1 VKGGGLA
8 NSRAYAR
15 VRGAV
20 GVAFIIFGVLIGY
33 QIVSKYGLGLNTISG
48 LVLSIA
54 MIVLG
59 YVRIRGAIAA
69 GKPPK

>member
-1 VKGGGLA
+1 MNRMV

-15 VRGAV
+15 VRGAI
-20 GVAFIIFGVLIGY
+20 GVFFILFGLLIGY
-33 QIVSKYGLGLNTISG
+33 QLISKYGLGVNTISG
-48 LVLSIA
+48 IILSVA

-69 GKPPK
+69 GKRQQ

>member
-1 VKGGGLA
+1 MV

-15 VRGAV
+15 VRGVIGA
-20 GVAFIIFGVLIGY
+20 GFIVFGVLIGY

-48 LVLSIA
+48 VVLSAA

-69 GKPPK
+69 SKAPK

>member
-1 VKGGGLA
+1 VNRLA
-8 NSRAYAR
+8 NSRGYAR
-15 VRGAV
+15 VRGGI
-20 GVAFIIFGVLIGY
+20 GVVFILFGIVIGY

-59 YVRIRGAIAA
+59 YVRIRGAFAA

>member
-1 VKGGGLA
+1 MKGMV

-15 VRGAV
+15 VRGAI
-20 GVAFIIFGVLIGY
+20 GVFFIFFGLLIGY

-48 LVLSIA
+48 VVLSAA

-69 GKPPK
+69 GKAPPP

>member
-1 VKGGGLA
+1 MNRMG

-15 VRGAV
+15 LRGGV
-20 GVAFIIFGVLIGY
+20 GVVFILFGLVIGY

-48 LVLSIA
+48 VVLSAA

-69 GKPPK
+69 GKPRE

>member
-1 VKGGGLA
+1 MKGMV

-15 VRGAV
+15 VRGGI
-20 GVAFIIFGVLIGY
+20 GVMFILFGLLIGY
-33 QIVSKYGLGLNTISG
+33 KIVSQYGFGLSTISG
-48 LVLSIA
+48 LVLSLA

-69 GKPPK
+69 SKPPQ